1 MTTKQHIDPR
11 TPIGRATLLYR
22 GLPTRHLLSMLGMGT
37 DSSERPY
44 YSRDELI
51 SMLVDRDLDN
61 QLRQAFVKSS
71 AASELES

>member
-11 TPIGRATLLYR
+11 TAIGRATLRYR
-22 GLPTRHLLSMLGMGT
+22 GLPTRHLLSMLRLGVA
-37 DSSERPY
+37 DSERPY

-51 SMLVDRDLDN
+51 SMLVDRDLNN
-61 QLRQAFVKSS
+61 QLRRAFAKSS